1 MTRKRYHKI
10 PHVQLGA
17 VRLPVYLTA
26 DNEQHGWYDS
36 WPEQAIHIAE
46 HDEGS
51 MARTVLHEA
60 IHAAADL
67 YGIELSESKVRI
79 LEQAVA
85 QIIVQNPKLVQALIR
100 TSRRA

>member
-1 MTRKRYHKI
+1 MTRRKYSRI
-10 PHVQLGA
+10 PFVQLGA
-17 VRLPVYLTA
+17 VRLPVYLTE

-51 MARTVLHEA
+51 MARTVLHES

-79 LEQAVA
+79 LEQAFA

-100 TSRRA
+100 TSK

>member
-1 MTRKRYHKI
+1 MSRKKYARI
-10 PHVQLGA
+10 PFVQLGA
-17 VRLPVYLTA
+17 VRLPVYITE

-67 YGIELSESKVRI
+67 YGIELSEPKVRI
-79 LEQAVA
+79 LEQAFA

-100 TSRRA
+100 TGRRA

>member
-1 MTRKRYHKI
+1 MNRKRYSRI
-10 PHVQLGA
+10 PFVQFGA
-17 VRLPVYLTA
+17 VRLPVYITA

-36 WPEQAIHIAE
+36 WPEQAIYIAE

-51 MARTVLHEA
+51 MARTVLHES

-67 YGIELSESKVRI
+67 YGIDLSESKVRI

-85 QIIVQNPKLVQALIR
+85 QIIVQNPKLVQELIR
-100 TSRRA
+100 TSRKT